1 MPYILGLVD
10 DEERA
15 LMDERKARC
24 KLKACNFGF
33 VLFAVLCIGLNFWG
47 QMEGLWICRRIR
59 PL

>member
-10 DEERA
+10 DEEKA

-47 QMEGLWICRRIR
+47 QM
-59 PL
+59 